1 MNIRRLG
8 VKDAQNYMKIRL
20 KALRNNPEA
29 FGSSFEEEKDRTV
42 KMYGQRLESEES
54 YTYGAFQNNQLIGT
68 VTLLKEKYIKFR
80 HRANIVG
87 MYVAPESRGAGIGRL
102 LLIEAINQAKSLGEI
117 EQINLSVVTTNEP
130 AKKLYTSLGFE
141 VFGTEKRA
149 LKLDEKTYLDEEHM
163 VLFIKY

>member
-1 MNIRRLG
+1 MEIRRLG
-8 VKDAQNYMKIRL
+8 AQDAEIYLTIRL

-29 FGSSFEEEKDRTV
+29 FGSSFEEEKDRPV
-42 KMYGQRLESEES
+42 EMYGQRLESDDS
-54 YTYGAFQNNQLIGT
+54 YTYGAFQNNQLVGT
-68 VTLLKEKYIKFR
+68 VTLIKEKYVKFR

-102 LLIEAINQAKSLGEI
+102 LLVEAINQAKTIGEI
-117 EQINLSVVTTNEP
+117 EQLILSVVTTNEP

-149 LKLDEKTYLDEEHM
+149 LKLDERSYLDEHHM
-163 VLFIKY
+163 VLFL